1 MAAFAKPWPDM
12 LKGTILQVEEHF
24 SKLVSFYVGTGH
36 RQFLHF
42 LAQDLGDYM

>member
-1 MAAFAKPWPDM
+1 MATMFLFISVSVVSKY
-12 LKGTILQVEEHF
+12 F

-36 RQFLHF
+36 RQLSRF